1 MLNIAICD
9 DDIQTTGQ
17 IEMMIQKIAKRNF
30 ADVDIFWNGESLAD
44 SVVAGDGY
52 DIIYLD
58 IEMNNED
65 GISTAKRIRK

>member
-30 ADVDIFWNGESLAD
+30 ADVDIEVF
-44 SVVAGDGY
+44 
-52 DIIYLD
+52 
-58 IEMNNED
+58 
-65 GISTAKRIRK
+65 